1 VTLPLLI
8 ALAAAAAPGFTEA
21 RVLEATAAPS
31 LPRKPGD
38 AAWDKAAQKT
48 FKVSAQRSVR
58 LSDAEANALLE
69 VPGVGAVKVRA
80 LAAGGEVAVRV
91 EWSDAT
97 LDKVRDDEVNL
108 YADAVALE
116 TPQDFGAGKRLP
128 YIGMGDEKSPVKL
141 WQQKATQSG
150 AQAAAFVGMGFGS
163 LTRAGS
169 AAPAMEYDA
178 AAKVWRAVFVIPRP
192 QGALVPVA
200 FAVWDGSR
208 KERAGYKQ
216 LSGWNFLQLPG
227 AAVDPKYL
235 AEQSWGYGGAPLGN
249 AELGKVMAHAVCA
262 VCHHFPGVKKVPAN
276 LAPDMAD
283 IGAIATPGYLRDSI
297 VDPRAAVVHHLPLA
311 RRYDKEGQRDA
322 NGAYPA
328 ATSFAWAMHEDGG
341 TVSRMPPFSGFAE
354 SQVKDLVAYLMTL
367 QGDTR

>member
-1 VTLPLLI
+1 MTLPLLLV
-8 ALAAAAAPGFTEA
+8 LAAAGQGFQEA
-21 RVLEATAAPS
+21 RVLEARAAQS
-31 LPRKPGD
+31 APRKPGD
-38 AAWDKAAQKT
+38 PAWDKAPQKA

-58 LSDAEANALLE
+58 LNDSEANALLE
-69 VPGVGAVKVRA
+69 VPGAGAVTVRA
-80 LAAGGEVAVRV
+80 LAAGSELAVRV
-91 EWSDAT
+91 EWPDAT
-97 LDKVRDDEVNL
+97 ADRVRDDEVNL

-128 YIGMGDEKSPVKL
+128 YIGMGDEKSPVRL
-141 WQQKATQSG
+141 WQQKATQGG
-150 AQAAAFVGMGFGS
+150 AQASAFVGMGFGS
-163 LTRAGS
+163 LTRSGP
-169 AAPAMEYDA
+169 APAAMEHDA

-192 QGALVPVA
+192 PGALVPVA
-200 FAVWDGSR
+200 FAVWDGAR

-216 LSGWNFLQLPG
+216 LSGWSFLQLPG

-235 AEQSWGYGGAPLGN
+235 AEQSWGYGAAPLGN
-249 AELGKVMAHAVCA
+249 AELGKVLAHAICA

-297 VDPRAAVVHHLPLA
+297 VDPRAAIVHHLPLA
-311 RRYDKEGQRDA
+311 RRYDKEGQRDP

-341 TVSRMPPFSGFAE
+341 TVSRMPPFAGFSEA
-354 SQVKDLVAYLMTL
+354 QVKDLVAYLMTL
-367 QGDTR
+367 QGETR